1 MRKCLSTILIITDI
15 PPAVGHV
22 CSIQMLPVR
31 IFITEGQT
39 IFHKTVTVPAG
50 ETFDASQTITKGLEY
65 NDLLMTGGG
74 HRTIR
79 WTVSAAA
86 VPAGAD
92 GTASPPVH
100 EFVVPLLEADGE
112 E

>member
-1 MRKCLSTILIITDI
+1 MLLS
-15 PPAVGHV
+15 H
-22 CSIQMLPVR
+22 Q
-31 IFITEGQT
+31 
-39 IFHKTVTVPAG
+39 VPAG
-50 ETFDASQTITKGLEY
+50 KTVDASQTITEGLEY
-65 NDLLMTGGG
+65 NNLLMKGGG

-86 VPAGAD
+86 AAGAD

-100 EFVVPLLEADGE
+100 EFVVPLLERDDE